1 MYYNLQVLMHNGD
14 KLPFNNNSNRI
25 FKKKPQKFY
34 IIALKSYIKDYV
46 HKIKYDVIMDL
57 ATKIHYEI
65 IFRDLDHEDCVYL
78 GLIFQKMVFHSST
91 C

>member
-1 MYYNLQVLMHNGD
+1 METSFLLIIIQIE
-14 KLPFNNNSNRI
+14 FSR
-25 FKKKPQKFY
+25 KKPQKFY

-65 IFRDLDHEDCVYL
+65 IFRDLDHKDCVYL